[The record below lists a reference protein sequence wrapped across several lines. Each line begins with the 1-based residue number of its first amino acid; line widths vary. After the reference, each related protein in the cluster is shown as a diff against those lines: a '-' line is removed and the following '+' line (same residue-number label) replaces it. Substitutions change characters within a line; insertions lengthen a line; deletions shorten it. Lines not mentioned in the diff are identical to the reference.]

1 MHRHLRDTLDRI
13 GANPYLFVYLQRL
26 FNLGSFKPQ
35 VAQHLCAAAEDSIL
49 DVGCGTGMYSTLAKG
64 RYLGID
70 LNAAYIKYA
79 RSRYKGG
86 QKEFIVGDITKMD
99 FGSEVFDK
107 TLYVAML
114 HHFNEADNLRIL
126 EKISAITKKMVLML
140 DAVIPENATFMQRL
154 FLSAERGRYMRPLK
168 DQIRI
173 IEKVFKVKDVS
184 IHFNRSKF
192 GCCSIIECHP
202 QDHEAQPLKSKE

>member
-13 GANPYLFVYLQRL
+13 GENPYLFIYLQKL
-26 FNLGSFKPQ
+26 FNLGSFKQQ
-35 VAQHLCAAAEDSIL
+35 VSAHICAVAEDSIL

-64 RYLGID
+64 RYVGID

-79 RSRYKGG
+79 RSRYESG
-86 QKEFIVGDITKMD
+86 QKEFIVGDITKMN
-99 FGSEVFDK
+99 FGNEVFDK

-126 EKISAITKKMVLML
+126 EKISSITKKMVLML
-140 DAVIPENATFMQRL
+140 DAVIPDKATFMQRL
-154 FLSAERGRYMRPLK
+154 FLSAERGRYMRPLEH
-168 DQIRI
+168 QLRI
-173 IEKVFKVKDVS
+173 IKKVFKVKDVS

-192 GCCSIIECHP
+192 GCCSIIECYP
-202 QDHEAQPLKSKE
+202 RRNEAQSLKIKE